1 MTATDTTTV
10 PVDGVA
16 VRVRVSGPEDGTPVL
31 LVHGIGRSLEDWQD
45 AQDRLATDF
54 RVISTDLPGFGLTP
68 RLRAKP
74 GLPTFAR
81 AVIGVLDG
89 LGERRPVH
97 LMGNSLGGAVAM
109 TAATTHPDR
118 VASLALV
125 NSAGFGREA
134 NLPLRPM
141 LYGAL
146 SALPVLGARFRPLAR
161 DAGLALNQAL
171 FADPAFAT
179 HEMVR
184 HAAKVGRQPDFRATF
199 VGTLLTL
206 GAPVAG
212 SFPGWRRALLA
223 AVAQVGKPI
232 MVVWGDRDTVL
243 PVGHFHAAVAALPNA
258 RSHLFPNTGHMPQ
271 IERVEEFTAVA
282 RDFVNSCAMIEN

>member
-10 PVDGVA
+10 QVDGVA
-16 VRVRVSGPEDGTPVL
+16 VRVRVSGPEDGAPVM
-31 LVHGIGRSLEDWQD
+31 LVHGIGRSLEDWQA
-45 AQDRLATDF
+45 AQDRLAADF
-54 RVISTDLPGFGLTP
+54 RVISMDLPGFGLTP
-68 RLRAKP
+68 KLRAKP

-81 AVIGVLDG
+81 AVVGVLDA

-109 TAATTHPDR
+109 TVATTRPER
-118 VASLALV
+118 VASLVLV

-141 LYGAL
+141 LYGVL
-146 SALPVLGARFRPLAR
+146 SALPLVGGRFRPLAR

-199 VGTLLTL
+199 VGTLMTL
-206 GAPVAG
+206 GAPLLG
-212 SFPGWRRALLA
+212 SWPGWRRALPA
-223 AVAQVGKPI
+223 AVATAGKPVL
-232 MVVWGDRDTVL
+232 VVWGDRDTVL
-243 PVGHFHAAVAALPNA
+243 PVGHFHAAVAALPDA
-258 RSHLFPNTGHMPQ
+258 RSHLFPATGHMPQ
-271 IERVEEFTAVA
+271 IERVEEFTALA
-282 RDFVNSCAMIEN
+282 ADFVSAAAVP